1 MPPAQ
6 RESSILVAGAILAPL
21 MTALQEF
28 LETLQWAT
36 DLTTVNIAAG
46 VFQTELFSLIEAAG
60 VSL

>member
-1 MPPAQ
+1 MPPAL
-6 RESSILVAGAILAPL
+6 I
-21 MTALQEF
+21 TALLEF

-46 VFQTELFSLIEAAG
+46 VFQSVLVTVLEAAG